1 MPANCASEIVAGNAK
16 ITACPVGG
24 AACHEQIAQI
34 MGVEAGS
41 SEKMVAHVNCC
52 GGEQAVKKYQYD
64 GLKTCDAANKVAG
77 TPMACPSACLG
88 YGSCVAAC
96 KFDAI
101 HVVDGK
107 AVVDMD
113 KCVACGA
120 CAAACPKHLIE
131 MVPAKQK
138 VFISCSNTQ
147 KGADT
152 RNACQIGCIG
162 CTLCAKKCPK
172 EAITITNFLA
182 KIDYSKCVNCGL
194 CATVCPRK
202 LIVNLRAPKVEAP
215 VTEEVKA

>member
-1 MPANCASEIVAGNAK
+1 
-16 ITACPVGG
+16 
-24 AACHEQIAQI
+24 
-34 MGVEAGS
+34 
-41 SEKMVAHVNCC
+41 
-52 GGEQAVKKYQYD
+52 
-64 GLKTCDAANKVAG
+64 
-77 TPMACPSACLG
+77 MACPSACLG

-101 HVVDGK
+101 HVVDGV
-107 AVVDMD
+107 AVVDTD

-120 CAAACPKHLIE
+120 CAAACPKGLID
-131 MVPAKQK
+131 MVPAKQM
-138 VFISCSNTQ
+138 VFIKCNNTQ

-152 RNACQIGCIG
+152 RTACDIGCIG

-202 LIVNLRAPKVEAP
+202 LIVNLRAPKIETP
-215 VTEEVKA
+215 VSEEVKA